1 MPSLEELEEHED
13 SLQIAYEIAKM
24 QVSTKNG
31 NQNDPDES
39 AAAGANLYR
48 YSGFIDS
55 YFEEGDDDNGENY
68 DDIEIELEY
77 TTVKRGKSTSKKVK
91 SNKQVVS
98 SSSSTSIL
106 PSKDYRGRYYYE
118 KFKKGNH

>member
-24 QVSTKNG
+24 QVSTKDNI
-31 NQNDPDES
+31 QNDPDES
-39 AAAGANLYR
+39 VAGANLYR

-55 YFEEGDDDNGENY
+55 YFEEGDDDDDNGENY

-77 TTVKRGKSTSKKVK
+77 TTVKRGKSTSKKIK
-91 SNKQVVS
+91 SNKQVV